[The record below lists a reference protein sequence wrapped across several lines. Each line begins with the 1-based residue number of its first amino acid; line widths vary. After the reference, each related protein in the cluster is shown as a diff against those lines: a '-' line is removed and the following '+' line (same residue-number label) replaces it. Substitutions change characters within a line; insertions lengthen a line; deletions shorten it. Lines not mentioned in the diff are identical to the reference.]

1 MERHRIKLSQEEFD
15 KGKIPSNH
23 IAVELLRLEKDAV
36 TKGGIYAGFLEDVT
50 WEKDGES
57 HPADIAAVIG
67 RVVKLPDKLYYNE
80 EDIHNSFPWDTDID
94 LEIGDLVWFN
104 FIESLNTNEIQ
115 IDYNQSGIKH
125 TKIVR
130 FIPYQD
136 CYAAK
141 RVTHATSLVINEDTT
156 FTKTI
161 MLNGYV
167 LLEPIPLPRL
177 SKLDHI
183 SQDKVYTDR
192 GIVAYV
198 GKPNRAYVNKNY
210 SDNPDIEVG
219 QTAYLMPGY
228 TPFLLERQ
236 SSLAH
241 FNGDKLYYCVQNRRI
256 ALAV

>member
-50 WEKDGES
+50 WQEDGES
-57 HPADIAAVIG
+57 HPADVASIIG

-80 EDIHNSFPWDTDID
+80 DDIHNSFPWDTDID

-115 IDYNQSGIKH
+115 IDDK
-125 TKIVR
+125 VLR
-130 FIPYQD
+130 FLPYQD
-136 CYAAK
+136 CYACK
-141 RVTHATSLVINEDTT
+141 RSPLIVFGGQIMRYPFPSEEDEV
-156 FTKTI
+156 I

-167 LLEPIPLPRL
+167 LLEPIPLARL
-177 SKLDHI
+177 SELDHL
-183 SQDKVYTDR
+183 SQEKVYTDR

-210 SDNPDIEVG
+210 SDNPDIEEG

-228 TPFLLERQ
+228 TPFLLERT
-236 SSLAH
+236 SSLAN

-256 ALAV
+256 AFAV

>member
-57 HPADIAAVIG
+57 HPADIASIIG
-67 RVVKLPDKLYYNE
+67 RVVKLPEKLYYNE
-80 EDIHNSFPWDTDID
+80 EDIHNSFPWDTDIE
-94 LEIGDLVWFN
+94 LEVGDMAWWN
-104 FIESLNTNEIQ
+104 FIETLNTNEIQ
-115 IDYNQSGIKH
+115 IGNK
-125 TKIVR
+125 VLR

-136 CYAAK
+136 CYCAK
-141 RVTHATSLVINEDTT
+141 RQDKLLGEQV
-156 FTKTI
+156 I

-167 LLEPIPLPRL
+167 LLEPIPLARL
-177 SKLDHI
+177 SELDHI
-183 SQDKVYTDR
+183 SQDKFYNDR
-192 GIVAYV
+192 GIVRYIGNA
-198 GKPNRAYVNKNY
+198 NRAYVNKNY
-210 SDNPDIEVG
+210 SDNPWIEVG

-228 TPFLLERQ
+228 TPFFLERQ
-236 SSLAH
+236 KAFSI
-241 FNGDKLYYCVQNRRI
+241 FNGDKLYFCVQNRRI

>member
-50 WEKDGES
+50 WQEDGES
-57 HPADIAAVIG
+57 HPADVAAIVG

-94 LEIGDLVWFN
+94 LEIGDLAWWN
-104 FIESLNTNEIQ
+104 FIETLNTNEIQ
-115 IDYNQSGIKH
+115 IGNRVI
-125 TKIVR
+125 R

-136 CYAAK
+136 VYAAK
-141 RVTHATSLVINEDTT
+141 RKDKFLVDQV
-156 FTKTI
+156 I

-167 LLEPIPLPRL
+167 LLEPIPLARM
-177 SKLDHI
+177 SELDHL
-183 SQDKVYTDR
+183 SQDKVYNDR
-192 GIVAYV
+192 GIVRYI

-228 TPFLLERQ
+228 TPFLLERT
-236 SSLAH
+236 SSLAN
-241 FNGDKLYYCVQNRRI
+241 FNGDKLFYCVQNRRI

>member
-104 FIESLNTNEIQ
+104 FIETLNTNEIQ
-115 IDYNQSGIKH
+115 IGNK
-125 TKIVR
+125 VLR

-136 CYAAK
+136 VYAAK
-141 RVTHATSLVINEDTT
+141 RKNKWLVDQV
-156 FTKTI
+156 I

-167 LLEPIPLPRL
+167 LLEPIPLPSL
-177 SKLDHI
+177 SKLDHL
-183 SQDKVYTDR
+183 SHDKVYTDR

-256 ALAV
+256 ALSV

>member
-1 MERHRIKLSQEEFD
+1 MEKHRIKLSQEEFD
-15 KGKIPSNH
+15 KGRIPSNH

-36 TKGGIYAGFLEDVT
+36 TKGGIYAGFLDDVT

-57 HPADIAAVIG
+57 HPADVASICG

-80 EDIHNSFPWDTDID
+80 DDPFNSMPWDTEIQ
-94 LEIGDLVWFN
+94 LELGDLVWFN

-115 IDYNQSGIKH
+115 IGER
-125 TKIVR
+125 VLR
-130 FIPYQD
+130 FLPYQD
-136 CYAAK
+136 IYACK
-141 RVTHATSLVINEDTT
+141 RKNKWLVDQV
-156 FTKTI
+156 I

-177 SKLDHI
+177 SELDYI

-198 GKPNRAYVNKNY
+198 GNHNRAYVNKNY
-210 SDNPDIEVG
+210 YDNTDIEVG

-228 TPFLLERQ
+228 TPFLLERMG
-236 SSLAH
+236 SLAS
-241 FNGDKLYYCVQNRRI
+241 FNEDKLYYCVQRRRI
-256 ALAV
+256 IASI